1 MISEFK
7 TCFNRL
13 RSSKAFAMAFLST
26 PYRIILVLALTL
38 SVGQSVNAQDDI
50 SLSNTDGSA
59 LPTEANTFTMNMRQA
74 DIRAFIQWIADR
86 VEKNIIIHRSVSG
99 TVTVISSK
107 AVTPSEAYE
116 LFLTVLKMN
125 GFAAVESDGTVQVI
139 PDAEAKTADIPFL
152 GDEVNRGEIVTAIIE
167 LQYVD
172 AGNFLQILRPLA
184 PATAHLAPYL
194 PTNSIIVADTARGI
208 TRTRKI
214 ISLLDQEEG
223 EFDYEIIPIIH
234 ASAEDIEGII
244 KAVTTPSAGG
254 GNEGQAQSQSF
265 EIAVDNRSN
274 SLLLTGNIK
283 RRLQIRRLISKLDT
297 PLDGDGNTSVI
308 YLNYIEAAEIAP
320 ILEGVGNA
328 LLRETKTEDL
338 NEFSIQSSETNN
350 ALVISAPQAVM
361 NSIKSVIKRLD
372 IPRAQVLV
380 EAVVVSVS
388 GDFNNELGFAGVG
401 SEVFDDTLDGNVFG
415 ANLDSA
421 GASASDAFSGL
432 AAANA
437 AGTDPGTAIAGAL
450 AGSSGFTYGY
460 LEDGNL
466 GAVLRAVASRSKSN
480 IMSTP
485 TIVALD
491 NEEASLLVGQNIP
504 FITGSATSS
513 GANVN
518 NPFQTIERQDV
529 GITLNITPRINQ
541 GDSITLDIE
550 QTTEN
555 VSQTTVAGAS
565 DLVTDK
571 TEINTSV
578 LIRDGQILVLGG
590 LMSESDSDSRTQIP
604 ILGDIPFLGRLFR
617 SKSKSKI
624 KNNLVVFIK
633 PTILKDQLQINGI
646 TAERYAFMREQQLQN
661 ALETFIRYSD
671 RPLLEEYETIK
682 PQPVQE
688 LAPAG

>member
-1 MISEFK
+1 
-7 TCFNRL
+7 
-13 RSSKAFAMAFLST
+13 MAFLST

>member
-1 MISEFK
+1 MKSEFQN
-7 TCFNRL
+7 CFNRI
-13 RSSKAFAMAFLST
+13 RSAKALAIAFINM
-26 PYRIILVLALTL
+26 PHRIILVLALTL
-38 SVGQSVNAQDDI
+38 SAAQSLNAQDDI
-50 SLSNTDGSA
+50 SLSNTGGSA
-59 LPTEANTFTMNMRQA
+59 LPTAANTFTMNMRQA
-74 DIRAFIQWIADR
+74 DIRAFIQWVADR
-86 VEKNIIIHRSVSG
+86 VEKNIIIHRSVNG

-107 AVTPSEAYE
+107 AVTPDEAYE

-152 GDEVNRGEIVTAIIE
+152 GDEANRGDIVTAVIE

-172 AGNFLQILRPLA
+172 AGNFLQVLRPLA
-184 PATAHLAPYL
+184 PATAHMAPYL
-194 PTNSIIVADTARGI
+194 PTNSIIVADTARSI
-208 TRTRKI
+208 TRTQKI

-223 EFDYEIIPIIH
+223 EFDYEIVPIIH

-244 KAVTTPSAGG
+244 RAVTQPSG
-254 GNEGQAQSQSF
+254 GNGGDAQAQSQAF

-308 YLNYIEAAEIAP
+308 YLNYIEASEIAT
-320 ILEGVGNA
+320 ILEGVGNS
-328 LLRETKTEDL
+328 LLRDTKTEDL
-338 NEFSIQSSETNN
+338 KEFSIQSSETNN

-401 SEVFDDTLDGNVFG
+401 SEVFEDALDGNVFG

-421 GASASDAFSGL
+421 GASASDAFAGL

-541 GDSITLDIE
+541 GDSITLDID

-578 LIRDGQILVLGG
+578 LIKDGQILVLGG
-590 LMSESDSDSRTQIP
+590 LMSDSDSESRTQIP
-604 ILGDIPFLGRLFR
+604 ILGDIPVLGRLFR
-617 SKSKSKI
+617 SKSKTKN

-661 ALETFIRYSD
+661 ALETFIRHSD
-671 RPLLEEYETIK
+671 KPLLEEYETIK
-682 PQPVQE
+682 PQPIQE